1 MNTATVVLM
10 LALGSFVYGLLL
22 IALRFRGTSRHEVPF
37 WIAAKFLQAA
47 GSLMFFHRAAAFNGL
62 TVIAKVT
69 LLIGCA
75 YEAWAVR
82 ILSGKDV
89 GRRTHVLVSL
99 GIIAVGS
106 LTVSVPSPFESG
118 VFFLLQSIFYFLPS
132 IFLVHKH
139 KAASFLQQ
147 VLGVFYFAAGLVFL
161 TAAALCLIFPSF
173 AMSLS
178 GDTAAVIPITSYS
191 IFLVSSYILL
201 MIVKEKS
208 DQEITQIQDSLEKSR
223 IQFQRVVET
232 AIEGIWVFDKDFRL
246 TFANEQ
252 IASVLGYTVEEMLG
266 RTYSSF
272 IPEEYRYVSDLQ
284 ESLRRSGKD
293 SVYEC
298 CLLRKDGKEHWF
310 LVSAKAILDDFGRF
324 EGSFAMLTDINER
337 RIIELALE
345 ETNRQLIELSNTDS
359 LTGIANRRCFD
370 AVLER
375 EYLRLRRSKSKL
387 SIIMFDIDHFK
398 AYNDQYGH
406 VMGDV
411 CLRRIGGVLKNC
423 IRESV
428 DLAARY
434 GGEEFACIL
443 PDTDLGEAV
452 KVAERIQEEIRELK
466 IEHKTSPVSQYI
478 TASFG
483 VTAVEYSPKLSLEEI
498 VDTAD
503 KLMYKAKASGRNRI
517 EFAARSEASAAEG

>member
-22 IALRFRGTSRHEVPF
+22 VALRFRGTSRHEVPF

-173 AMSLS
+173 CDESQRRHSRGNSDHKLLDLF
-178 GDTAAVIPITSYS
+178 GQQLYS
-191 IFLVSSYILL
+191 
-201 MIVKEKS
+201 
-208 DQEITQIQDSLEKSR
+208 
-223 IQFQRVVET
+223 
-232 AIEGIWVFDKDFRL
+232 A
-246 TFANEQ
+246 
-252 IASVLGYTVEEMLG
+252 
-266 RTYSSF
+266 
-272 IPEEYRYVSDLQ
+272 
-284 ESLRRSGKD
+284 
-293 SVYEC
+293 
-298 CLLRKDGKEHWF
+298 
-310 LVSAKAILDDFGRF
+310 DDR
-324 EGSFAMLTDINER
+324 
-337 RIIELALE
+337 
-345 ETNRQLIELSNTDS
+345 
-359 LTGIANRRCFD
+359 
-370 AVLER
+370 
-375 EYLRLRRSKSKL
+375 
-387 SIIMFDIDHFK
+387 
-398 AYNDQYGH
+398 
-406 VMGDV
+406 
-411 CLRRIGGVLKNC
+411 
-423 IRESV
+423 
-428 DLAARY
+428 
-434 GGEEFACIL
+434 
-443 PDTDLGEAV
+443 
-452 KVAERIQEEIRELK
+452 
-466 IEHKTSPVSQYI
+466 
-478 TASFG
+478 
-483 VTAVEYSPKLSLEEI
+483 
-498 VDTAD
+498 
-503 KLMYKAKASGRNRI
+503 
-517 EFAARSEASAAEG
+517 